1 MRMAPAMVLAL
12 ALGCALLAGG
22 RVGRT
27 ARAEDACTVPEGYA
41 LLDGEEQ
48 AAVRAVND
56 LRARAGLAPLSVSA
70 SLMRP
75 ARWKSQFMAATGTFA
90 HDDPFR
96 SWLQRLSDCGYADR
110 AAVAENLAAGAATGQ
125 ATVQMWWE
133 SPPHRA
139 NLLNP
144 DVRFIGIARARGAGP
159 YGWYWTANF
168 GAVAGDAAR
177 IEDDGAQAQ

>member
-12 ALGCALLAGG
+12 ALGCVLLVGG
-22 RVGRT
+22 RSGRT
-27 ARAEDACTVPEGYA
+27 ARAEDACAVPEGYA

-48 AAVRAVND
+48 AAVRAIND
-56 LRARAGLAPLSVSA
+56 LRVQAGLTPLTVSVA
-70 SLMRP
+70 LMRP

-96 SWLQRLSDCGYADR
+96 SWLQRLSDCGYSDR
-110 AAVAENLAAGAATGQ
+110 SVVAENLAAGTATGQ
-125 ATVQMWWE
+125 AAVQMWWE

-144 DVRFIGIARARGAGP
+144 DARFIGIARAAGAGP
-159 YGWYWTANF
+159 YRWYWTANF
-168 GAVAGDAAR
+168 GIVAGDTAHAE
-177 IEDDGAQAQ
+177 EDRAQ